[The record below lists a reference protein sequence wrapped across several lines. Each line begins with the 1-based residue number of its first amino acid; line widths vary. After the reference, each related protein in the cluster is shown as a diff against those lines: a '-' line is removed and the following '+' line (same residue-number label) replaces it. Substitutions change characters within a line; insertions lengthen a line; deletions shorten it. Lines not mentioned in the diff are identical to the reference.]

1 MELTQTFRILP
12 VHFLSP
18 AIGIGFALAGLQ
30 QFRRQAFVLPPI
42 DQAAKLPRGPAL
54 FIDPRGLNELL
65 QQPKL
70 IVRVKDREIALQ
82 SRQFGMATKH
92 FRPDGMKCAKPG
104 HALHRLADNTP
115 DALPHFSRGLV
126 GEGNGQYFGWPCLRS
141 EEHTSELQSLM
152 RISYAVLCF

>member
-1 MELTQTFRILP
+1 MRISDWSSDVCSSDL
-12 VHFLSP
+12 
-18 AIGIGFALAGLQ
+18 
-30 QFRRQAFVLPPI
+30 
-42 DQAAKLPRGPAL
+42 
-54 FIDPRGLNELL
+54 LL

-115 DALPHFSRGLV
+115 DAFPHFPCGLV
-126 GEGNGQYFGWPCLRS
+126 GEGNGPYFGGPRLAGDRQCVVSGKRVSGRVDLGGRR
-141 EEHTSELQSLM
+141 L
-152 RISYAVLCF
+152 I

>member
-1 MELTQTFRILP
+1 MIRRPPRSTRTDTLFPYTTLFR
-12 VHFLSP
+12 S
-18 AIGIGFALAGLQ
+18 ALAGIQ
-30 QFRRQAFVLPPI
+30 QFRRQALVFPPI

-54 FIDPRGLNELL
+54 FIDPRGLTELL

-104 HALHRLADNTP
+104 HAFHRLADTP
-115 DALPHFSRGLV
+115 PAAPPHSPRR
-126 GEGNGQYFGWPCLRS
+126 P
-141 EEHTSELQSLM
+141 
-152 RISYAVLCF
+152 

>member
-1 MELTQTFRILP
+1 MIRRPPRSTRTDTLFPYTTLFR
-12 VHFLSP
+12 S
-18 AIGIGFALAGLQ
+18 ALAGIQ
-30 QFRRQAFVLPPI
+30 QFRRQALVFPPI

-92 FRPDGMKCAKPG
+92 FRPDG
-104 HALHRLADNTP
+104 
-115 DALPHFSRGLV
+115 
-126 GEGNGQYFGWPCLRS
+126 RS

-152 RISYAVLCF
+152 RISYAVFCLNKKTIT

>member
-1 MELTQTFRILP
+1 MILP
-12 VHFLSP
+12 VYVLSP
-18 AIGIGFALAGLQ
+18 TIGIGFALAGIQ
-30 QFRRQAFVLPPI
+30 QFRRQALVFPPI

-92 FRPDGMKCAKPG
+92 FRDRKST
-104 HALHRLADNTP
+104 RLNSS
-115 DALPHFSRGLV
+115 H
-126 GEGNGQYFGWPCLRS
+126 
-141 EEHTSELQSLM
+141 
-152 RISYAVLCF
+152 